1 MPFLAPCLLLAASSP
16 GPLSSLHT
24 THAHM
29 MSPAWSQA
37 PSVSALGVLLP
48 LGAWAQCPDKG
59 PGSSWVILTY
69 FFISCVLRQ
78 AVTASFGSISLGSQ
92 PLLLTPPVWPPGH
105 VTWTVTKDPMLR
117 RAPHSA

>member
-16 GPLSSLHT
+16 GPLSSLHA

-29 MSPAWSQA
+29 MA

-69 FFISCVLRQ
+69 FFISCVLRRQ
-78 AVTASFGSISLGSQ
+78 
-92 PLLLTPPVWPPGH
+92 
-105 VTWTVTKDPMLR
+105 
-117 RAPHSA
+117 